1 MIAVEDIQ
9 DCKLQQV
16 ESYTIHPKRANSVT
30 WRSQEENDWQKAENS
45 SIKDVK
51 NKRNVS
57 VQQWN
62 CWSIAAFLSPSLSF
76 IIY

>member
-9 DCKLQQV
+9 DCKLQRV
-16 ESYTIHPKRANSVT
+16 ESYTIHTKRANSVK
-30 WRSQEENDWQKAENS
+30 WSQEEYDWQWAENS